1 MKTLEFSKQP
11 QHAFTLIELLVVI
24 AIIAILAGMLLPALS
39 KAKAKAQS
47 LSCANNLRQLQLAWL
62 VYKDDFDD
70 RLPPSISGAGGG
82 TYINLPGSWA
92 LGSARRDVDKTNIE
106 AGVLYPYSRSV
117 PIHRCPSDRSTVEVA
132 PKIAP
137 RTRSYSISV
146 GLNCSGKVSIP
157 AGGLTF
163 EVRKYTELIKPGPA
177 RTQVFVEHDED
188 NDPDCAFWFWNPVIT
203 VWGAYPSD
211 RHSRSGNLSF
221 ADGHVE
227 QHHWKWPKHGR
238 TTREPPPN
246 KLDQDDLDY
255 VAGGV
260 PHR

>member
-1 MKTLEFSKQP
+1 MKTLELSKHP

-70 RLPPSISGAGGG
+70 RLPPSITGLDRGQ
-82 TYINLPGSWA
+82 YINWPGSWA

-117 PIHRCPSDRSTVEVA
+117 PIHRCPSDRSTVVVE
-132 PKIAP
+132 PKKAP
-137 RTRSYSISV
+137 RIRSYTISV
-146 GLNCSGKVSIP
+146 GLNCSGPNSIP
-157 AGGLTF
+157 DGFPTF
-163 EVRKYTELIKPGPA
+163 EVRKYTQLIKPGPT
-177 RTQVFVEHDED
+177 RTQVFVEHDEA
-188 NDPDCAFWFWNPVIT
+188 NEADCTFWFWGWPIT

-227 QHHWKWPKHGR
+227 QHHWKWRKHGR
-238 TTREPPPN
+238 TTGETPPN

-260 PHR
+260 PLR

>member
-1 MKTLEFSKQP
+1 MKHSNFPNIP

-47 LSCANNLRQLQLAWL
+47 LSCANNLKQLQLAWL
-62 VYKDDFDD
+62 VYKDDFAD
-70 RLPPSISGAGGG
+70 RLPPSITGQDRGQ
-82 TYINLPGSWA
+82 YINWPGSWA

-117 PIHRCPSDRSTVEVA
+117 PIHRCPSDRSTVVVA
-132 PKIAP
+132 PKKAP
-137 RTRSYSISV
+137 RIRSYCISV
-146 GLNCSGKVSIP
+146 GLNCSGEVS
-157 AGGLTF
+157 ASGGGPYF
-163 EVRKYTELIKPGPA
+163 EARKYTQLIKPGPT

-188 NDPDCAFWFWNPVIT
+188 NIADCTFWFLDTFIT

-221 ADGHVE
+221 VDGHVE

-238 TTREPPPN
+238 ATGETPPN
-246 KLDQDDLDY
+246 KLDKDDLAY

-260 PHR
+260 PQR

>member
-1 MKTLEFSKQP
+1 MKRLKHP
-11 QHAFTLIELLVVI
+11 QHAFTLMELLVVI

-70 RLPPSISGAGGG
+70 RLPPSISGDDSGE
-82 TYINLPGSWA
+82 YINLPGSWA
-92 LGSARRDVDKTNIE
+92 LGSARRDVDKTNITG
-106 AGVLYPYSRSV
+106 GVLYPYSRSV
-117 PIHRCPSDRSTVEVA
+117 PIHRCPSDRSTVVVA
-132 PKIAP
+132 PKKAP
-137 RTRSYSISV
+137 RIRSYAIST
-146 GLNCSGKVSIP
+146 GLNCSGPVSFP
-157 AGGLTF
+157 VNNLRF
-163 EVRKYTELIKPGPA
+163 EARKYSELIKPGPA

-188 NDPDCAFWFWNPVIT
+188 NAADCAFWFWDPVIT

-238 TTREPPPN
+238 PTNQTPPN

-260 PHR
+260 PLR